1 MLVGTKRELEMIFLA
16 QMPAAPQMPPLPEG
30 PSLDRVR
37 GPIEIPAYEPWQ
49 IILALGFIVLFIG
62 LLIWL
67 AVRSRRKATKTTP
80 PYEATLAELQAA
92 ADLSTD
98 DDERFAILSSQAI
111 RRYLEDEFGLRST
124 ARTSEEFLLSLK
136 GNTQF
141 DESFQTT
148 LSEILDSLD
157 QTKFS
162 QQTISIESR
171 IHIIDSLKDLINQ
184 AQDIS
189 QEEGTHQ

>member
-1 MLVGTKRELEMIFLA
+1 MIFFA
-16 QMPAAPQMPPLPEG
+16 QIDATPQLPPLPEG
-30 PSLDRVR
+30 PSLDRLR

-67 AVRSRRKATKTTP
+67 AVRSRQKVTKTTP
-80 PYEATLAELQAA
+80 PYQFALAELKAA
-92 ADLSTD
+92 ADLTAE
-98 DDERFAILSSQAI
+98 DDERFAILSSQAL

-136 GNTQF
+136 GNTKF

-148 LSEILDSLD
+148 LSEILANFD
-157 QTKFS
+157 QIKFA
-162 QQTISIESR
+162 QQAINITER
-171 IHIIDSLKDLINQ
+171 IHITDTVRKLIDQ
-184 AQDIS
+184 AYATS
-189 QEEGTHQ
+189 QKEGIQP

>member
-1 MLVGTKRELEMIFLA
+1 MIFLA
-16 QMPAAPQMPPLPEG
+16 QTPAAPQMPPLPEG

-49 IILALGFIVLFIG
+49 ILLALGFIVLFIG
-62 LLIWL
+62 LLILL

-80 PYEATLAELQAA
+80 PYEAALVELQAA
-92 ADLSTD
+92 AGLSTE
-98 DDERFAILSSQAI
+98 DDERFAILSSQAL

-141 DESFQTT
+141 DESFQIT

-171 IHIIDSLKDLINQ
+171 IYIIDTLKDLINK
-184 AQDIS
+184 AQVIS
-189 QEEGTHQ
+189 QKEGTHQ

>member
-1 MLVGTKRELEMIFLA
+1 MIFLA
-16 QMPAAPQMPPLPEG
+16 QIPAVSQMPPLPEG

-67 AVRSRRKATKTTP
+67 AIRCRRKATKTTP
-80 PYEATLAELQAA
+80 PYEVALAELQAA
-92 ADLSTD
+92 ADFSTED
-98 DDERFAILSSQAI
+98 DKHFAILSSQAL
-111 RRYLEDEFGLRST
+111 RRYLEDEFGLRSA

-136 GNTQF
+136 GNTQL

-148 LSEILDSLD
+148 LREILASLD

-162 QQTISIESR
+162 QQTINIESR
-171 IHIIDSLKDLINQ
+171 IHIINTLKDLVNQ
-184 AQDIS
+184 AQAIS
-189 QEEGTHQ
+189 QKEGAHQ

>member
-1 MLVGTKRELEMIFLA
+1 MIFLA
-16 QMPAAPQMPPLPEG
+16 QIPAAAQMPPLPEG

-49 IILALGFIVLFIG
+49 IVLALGFIVLFIG

-67 AVRSRRKATKTTP
+67 TVRSRGKATTTTP
-80 PYEATLAELQAA
+80 PHEAALSELQAV
-92 ADLSTD
+92 ADLSAE
-98 DDERFAILSSQAI
+98 DDEHFAILSSQVL
-111 RRYLEDEFGLRST
+111 RRYLEDELGLRST

-162 QQTISIESR
+162 QQTISIELR
-171 IHIIDSLKDLINQ
+171 IHIIDTLKDLINQ
-184 AQDIS
+184 AQVIS
-189 QEEGTHQ
+189 QKEGTHQ

>member
-1 MLVGTKRELEMIFLA
+1 MIFLA
-16 QMPAAPQMPPLPEG
+16 QMSAAQQMPPLPEG

-37 GPIEIPAYEPWQ
+37 GPIEIPAYETWQ
-49 IILALGFIVLFIG
+49 IILALGFVVLFIS

-67 AVRSRRKATKTTP
+67 AVRSRRKAKTTTP

-92 ADLSTD
+92 ADLSTE
-98 DDERFAILSSQAI
+98 DDERFAILSSKAI

-148 LSEILDSLD
+148 LSEVLDSLD

-171 IHIIDSLKDLINQ
+171 IHIIDTLKDLINQ
-184 AQDIS
+184 AQVIS

>member
-1 MLVGTKRELEMIFLA
+1 MIFLA
-16 QMPAAPQMPPLPEG
+16 QMPATPQMPPLPEG

-49 IILALGFIVLFIG
+49 IILALGFIILFIG
-62 LLIWL
+62 LLICL
-67 AVRSRRKATKTTP
+67 AVRSRRKARKTTP

-92 ADLSTD
+92 ADLSTE

-136 GNTQF
+136 GNNQF
-141 DESFQTT
+141 DEFFQST
-148 LSEILDSLD
+148 LREVLANFD
-157 QTKFS
+157 QIKFA
-162 QQTISIESR
+162 QQAISIESR
-171 IHIIDSLKDLINQ
+171 IHITNTARKLINQ
-184 AQDIS
+184 AHVAS
-189 QEEGTHQ
+189 QREGTGP

>member
-1 MLVGTKRELEMIFLA
+1 MIFLA

-49 IILALGFIVLFIG
+49 IILALGFIILFIG

-67 AVRSRRKATKTTP
+67 AVCSRRKATKTTP
-80 PYEATLAELQAA
+80 PYEASLAELKAA
-92 ADLSTD
+92 ADLSTE

-124 ARTSEEFLLSLK
+124 AFTSKEFLLSLK
-136 GNTQF
+136 DNTQF

-171 IHIIDSLKDLINQ
+171 IHIIDTLKDLINQ
-184 AQDIS
+184 AQVIS
-189 QEEGTHQ
+189 QKEGPHQ